1 MPRSRIF
8 SPNVVFMIPLLAAAH
23 GKSIVMRTSREE
35 VGVGVVMKAVQ
46 IAKTFVRRARPLL
59 FPKMLYSADSPAD
72 ENALSLYEGEWTS
85 KLPGFSGGGQA
96 DLFGEDERPRWMA
109 QAAGGIS
116 GKHVLELGPLEGGHS
131 FQLEQLG
138 ARVTA
143 IEGNSLAFQRC
154 LIVKNLYDL
163 RTKFLHGDFVE
174 YLRTT
179 DERFDIVFAS
189 GVLYHMRA
197 PVKVIL
203 DLCRLA
209 DQVFVWS
216 QYFDEKI
223 VQADPKLRRSFASG
237 RTQIES
243 IGEVQI
249 CGHERRYNSG
259 WLTYF
264 QPGFCGG
271 PDQSTY
277 WLTLDGVRQCFGAAG
292 FEITDQKIGI
302 SAHGPHVT
310 LMAKRR
316 NGTAASSS
324 FPS

>member
-1 MPRSRIF
+1 MD
-8 SPNVVFMIPLLAAAH
+8 
-23 GKSIVMRTSREE
+23 IVT
-35 VGVGVVMKAVQ
+35 KIAQ
-46 IAKTFVRRARPLL
+46 IAKTFARRARPLL
-59 FPKMLYSADSPAD
+59 FPKMLYSADLPAD
-72 ENALSLYEGEWTS
+72 ANALLLYECEWTS
-85 KLPGFSGGGQA
+85 KLPGFFSGGQA

-109 QAAGGIS
+109 QAAGGIT

-131 FQLEQLG
+131 FQLEELG

-163 RTKFLHGDFVE
+163 RTKFLYGDFVQ

-179 DERFDIVFAS
+179 DERFDIVYAS
-189 GVLYHMRA
+189 GVLYHMRE
-197 PVKVIL
+197 PVQVIRH
-203 DLCRLA
+203 LCRLA

-223 VQADPKLRRSFASG
+223 VHGDPKLRRSFASG

-249 CGHERRYNSG
+249 RGHERRYNSG

-271 PDQSTY
+271 PDTSTY
-277 WLTLDGVRQCFGAAG
+277 WLTLDGIHQCFNAAD
-292 FEITDQKIGI
+292 FKITEQKTAV

-316 NGTAASSS
+316 EGAAASGS
-324 FPS
+324 FPR